1 MVMNTQNQHHLFENE
16 HIDDYS
22 VLNFLLQ
29 NVKGLS
35 PSSFTPEFVAYEEN
49 AVE

>member
-1 MVMNTQNQHHLFENE
+1 MNLQNKHHLFENE

-35 PSSFTPEFVAYEEN
+35 PSSFTPELVVYDEN
-49 AVE
+49 EVE

>member
-1 MVMNTQNQHHLFENE
+1 MGMNCQNKHHLFENE

-35 PSSFTPEFVAYEEN
+35 PSSLTLEPVVYDEN
-49 AVE
+49 EIA

>member
-1 MVMNTQNQHHLFENE
+1 MNIKNQHHLFENE

-35 PSSFTPEFVAYEEN
+35 PSSFVPEF
-49 AVE
+49 AVYDGSETDSE